1 MAFDL
6 QRARQETPGVEY
18 VLHFN
23 NAGSALPPQPVL
35 DATIAHLQLESRIG
49 GYEAAAEAHEALEN
63 AYAAAAKL
71 VGARPEEIA
80 LTDSADSA
88 WNRAFYAI
96 PFKAGDRVLTS
107 KAEYHSNYI
116 LYLQAQKRLG
126 ITVEAVPNDEHG
138 QLDVAALHQ
147 MLDERVKLISI
158 THIPTSGGLVNPA
171 GEIGK
176 VAREYGILY
185 LLDAC
190 QSVGQVP
197 INVETIG
204 CDLLS
209 ATGRK
214 YVRAPRGTGFL
225 YVRNAIADQLE
236 PLTLSGFSAEW
247 TSPTTYQVKAGAKRF
262 ENFESNKAAVV
273 GLGVAIDYAM
283 QWGIYAIWQR
293 VRTLA
298 YDLRTHLVSLPGV
311 LIHDRGINQCG
322 IVTFTVEGHEPSAL
336 QRLLSEQHINVS
348 VAVRNFTLLDLSER
362 GLESMVRASIHYYNS
377 EAEIARFIQAIDR
390 VIQQP

>member
-6 QRARQETPGVEY
+6 KRARLETPGTAH

-23 NAGSALPPQPVL
+23 NAGSALPSQPVL
-35 DATIAHLQLESRIG
+35 DATITYLQREAQIG
-49 GYEAAAEAHEALEN
+49 GYEAAAEAHEALE
-63 AYAAAAKL
+63 YTHQAAAKL
-71 VGARPEEIA
+71 IGATRAEIA

-96 PFKAGDRVLTS
+96 PFQPGDRVLTS

-116 LYLQAQKRLG
+116 VYLQAQKRLG
-126 ITVEAVPNDEHG
+126 ITVEAVPNDKHG
-138 QLDVAALHQ
+138 QLDVTAMRQ
-147 MLDERVKLISI
+147 MLDERVKLLSI

-171 GEIGK
+171 AEIGK

-190 QSVGQVP
+190 QSIGQMP

-214 YVRAPRGTGFL
+214 YLRGPRGTGFL
-225 YVRNAIADQLE
+225 YARNTIVDQLE

-247 TSPTTYQVKAGAKRF
+247 TSPTTYRINAGANRF

-283 QWGIYAIWQR
+283 QWGLDATWQR

-298 YDLRTHLVSLPGV
+298 ADLRSRLAALPGV
-311 LIHDRGINQCG
+311 LIHDLGLVQCG
-322 IVTFTVEGHEPSAL
+322 IVTFTIEGHEPVTI
-336 QRLLSEQHINVS
+336 QRLLSDQQINVTTAS
-348 VAVRNFTLLDLSER
+348 RKFTLLDLSER
-362 GLESMVRASIHYYNS
+362 GLESMVRASVHYYNS
-377 EAEIARFIQAIDR
+377 QEEVERFVQTIEMLL
-390 VIQQP
+390 